1 MNRTQEWSFVWAL
14 ADSAAEYMEPDA
26 HVRLCAKIGAGEY
39 DGAIADLL
47 VFYANRRAAL
57 PYEFAAPIRAWIRGY
72 AGTDRE
78 PVLLRL
84 YDRIVVS
91 VMTHT
96 TAQEPALDRNRSQ
109 HVGLRPRVNGDRT
122 ARQVL

>member
-1 MNRTQEWSFVWAL
+1 MNREQEWSFVWAL
-14 ADSAAEYMEPDA
+14 ADSAAKHMKPDV
-26 HVRLCAKIGAGEY
+26 HVQLCAKIGAGEY

-47 VFYANRRAAL
+47 VFYANGRAAL

-84 YDRIVVS
+84 YDRLRVS
-91 VMTHT
+91 VMTRT
-96 TAQEPALDRNRSQ
+96 TARERALNRNSLERVGFAANGRS
-109 HVGLRPRVNGDRT
+109 R
-122 ARQVL
+122 

>member
-1 MNRTQEWSFVWAL
+1 MKREQEWSFLWAL
-14 ADSAAEYMEPDA
+14 VDSAAEYMRPDA
-26 HVRLCAKIGAGEY
+26 HVRLCAKIGAGEH
-39 DGAIADLL
+39 DSAIVDLL

-57 PYEFAAPIRAWIRGY
+57 PYEFAAPIRSWIRGY

-84 YDRIVVS
+84 YDRIDVS

-96 TAQEPALDRNRSQ
+96 GSTAI
-109 HVGLRPRVNGDRT
+109 G
-122 ARQVL
+122 